1 MIKGGG
7 CVGACTRQPPTAQ
20 THTRKISVG
29 SGGLCA
35 VAPRP
40 TPLLL
45 LKLLCSAYLV
55 FISVD
60 ACLMECS
67 FRLCVRFSGDVKNTD
82 CHTADIKPEETNL
95 IILLTRFT
103 RKGL

>member
-1 MIKGGG
+1 M
-7 CVGACTRQPPTAQ
+7 
-20 THTRKISVG
+20 
-29 SGGLCA
+29 
-35 VAPRP
+35 
-40 TPLLL
+40 
-45 LKLLCSAYLV
+45 SA
-55 FISVD
+55 D